1 MIWGWWGGRDG
12 IAKAGKAARDA
23 KIKEL
28 LGFNEPDQKTQANM
42 SVERALEAWP
52 LLMKTGLRL
61 GSPGC
66 VHPDRDWMKQFM
78 AGVRERGLRV
88 DFVCVHS
95 YGGTNVNALVKR
107 LEEVHRM
114 FRKPLWITELAVGDW
129 EAKSA
134 AANRYKPDAVLRF
147 MEQALPRLDK
157 LDFLERYAWFPAKPD
172 NRALGTSA
180 LFNEEGT
187 LTRLGECYR
196 DS

>member
-1 MIWGWWGGRDG
+1 
-12 IAKAGKAARDA
+12 
-23 KIKEL
+23 
-28 LGFNEPDQKTQANM
+28 
-42 SVERALEAWP
+42 
-52 LLMKTGLRL
+52 
-61 GSPGC
+61 
-66 VHPDRDWMKQFM
+66 
-78 AGVRERGLRV
+78 
-88 DFVCVHS
+88 
-95 YGGTNVNALVKR
+95 VNALVKR

-147 MEQALPRLDK
+147 MEQALPRLEK